1 MIPDEQLRQFCGAPE
16 EPRSTSRTLT
26 VWKPVHEQLYAL
38 LGIQW
43 PPTIAET
50 MVGFTAREAEVVFVA
65 DHRWP
70 AKEVGVWEFFDANR
84 SMERVFRWQ
93 PQQEFDDRLANP
105 WRSHVPTLVGHS
117 SMACRLKTAS
127 GLVKIKKLHG
137 LEAMRL
143 IGWDLCHWKDGA
155 SPFASGKILPDLLLS
170 MAGNAWSAFAFVPLA
185 ISAFGAAPADLFQR
199 GDADRVAP
207 SAVAAESVASV
218 SSSDDGSSSD

>member
-1 MIPDEQLRQFCGAPE
+1 MIPDEQLRQFCGVPE

-84 SMERVFRWQ
+84 SMERVFGWQ
-93 PQQEFDDRLANP
+93 PQQ
-105 WRSHVPTLVGHS
+105 
-117 SMACRLKTAS
+117 
-127 GLVKIKKLHG
+127 
-137 LEAMRL
+137 
-143 IGWDLCHWKDGA
+143 
-155 SPFASGKILPDLLLS
+155 
-170 MAGNAWSAFAFVPLA
+170 
-185 ISAFGAAPADLFQR
+185 
-199 GDADRVAP
+199 
-207 SAVAAESVASV
+207 
-218 SSSDDGSSSD
+218 